1 VFCNVGTVLCGS
13 EEPFARGLC
22 IRDGLLGGKRLARDD
37 EERRFGIDLAE
48 CLSKMCSIDVGY
60 EVRGKVAL
68 GIGFQR
74 LRHHYGTEIGTS
86 DADIDDGGDGL
97 ASVPLPRATAHR
109 IGELLDVLQDL
120 RDFVD
125 PRLGN
130 FISPE
135 TSKGDV
141 KDRTIL
147 RGVDMLSGEHLVTVP
162 LDARLAGQ
170 FEKSVQDRLRDQV
183 LGIVEEE
190 SVGGIGCSDILL
202 GEFRKSRGIGGK
214 EIFEDEGLV
223 LAIVQLL
230 EFLPRGIL

>member
-1 VFCNVGTVLCGS
+1 VSTVLCGS

-22 IRDGLLGGKRLARDD
+22 ICDGLLGRKRLTRND

-48 CLSKMCSIDVGY
+48 CLGKMCSIDVGY
-60 EVRGKVAL
+60 KVRGKVAL

-74 LRHHYGTEIGTS
+74 LRNHYGTQVGTS
-86 DADIDDGGDGL
+86 DADIDDSGDGL
-97 ASVPLPRATAHR
+97 ASVPLPCATTHR

-125 PRLGN
+125 PRLRN
-130 FISPE
+130 VVCPE
-135 TSKGDV
+135 TTKCDV
-141 KDRTIL
+141 KDRTIF

-170 FEKSVQDRLRDQV
+170 VEKSVQDGLRDQV
-183 LGIVEEE
+183 FGIVEEE
-190 SVGGIGCSDILL
+190 SVGGIRGSDILP

-214 EIFEDEGLV
+214 EILEDEGPVLV
-223 LAIVQLL
+223 VVQLL